1 TLNGATLPT
10 YTTTLRA
17 VSTRNPNEV
26 DSNNNAAIDIR
37 NSRQNNQPT
46 SNSNEERNRRIND
59 ENNRNI
65 VSPTV
70 IVTARPDRFVFHRRT
85 IRTPTRNRVK
95 YRPQPSTPSRRNPN
109 KEAKKRLSEGVI
121 AGIVVGL
128 LVIIVVLSG
137 TVYKI
142 VSRRKKQNET
152 HQQEVANYIQ
162 VENSQIPTDHLANDL
177 GHKNNAYS
185 GPVVHS
191 SPVTN
196 MNKEPGGKVRHCGDK
211 ISLNVVEPPKIH
223 TTRKSD
229 QNTQQSSNQQR
240 QTRKKTPRNNRVH
253 KRRETSQ
260 KGRSRRQDTSRAK
273 RSRKQSHPKQRSR
286 DISKNTDR
294 PKNRA

>member
-1 TLNGATLPT
+1 MAHIAETLLLRQRYPGRVLKVTLESDAVGITEIYRGFKVRFATSLRLPSPRMRDSGGLWTRYRLTLNGATLPT

-142 VSRRKKQNET
+142 VSR
-152 HQQEVANYIQ
+152 
-162 VENSQIPTDHLANDL
+162 
-177 GHKNNAYS
+177 
-185 GPVVHS
+185 
-191 SPVTN
+191 
-196 MNKEPGGKVRHCGDK
+196 
-211 ISLNVVEPPKIH
+211 
-223 TTRKSD
+223 
-229 QNTQQSSNQQR
+229 
-240 QTRKKTPRNNRVH
+240 
-253 KRRETSQ
+253 
-260 KGRSRRQDTSRAK
+260 
-273 RSRKQSHPKQRSR
+273 
-286 DISKNTDR
+286 
-294 PKNRA
+294 